1 MISTRVCT
9 IIPFSEPCSA
19 RDKKLVNY
27 RSGGTAELVVARRQT
42 NSGDIF
48 AQVIEDSRP
57 SKNQSTL
64 SMNLKVT
71 R

>member
-1 MISTRVCT
+1 
-9 IIPFSEPCSA
+9 
-19 RDKKLVNY
+19 
-27 RSGGTAELVVARRQT
+27 VVARRQT

-71 R
+71 RWSTATCRQRSAVCGGGGPHHRGQVNEPWI